1 MTEISQNENAERGVL
16 ACCII
21 DPDCI
26 GRALDRR
33 IDHTS
38 FHDMKHQMIFKALL
52 SLWETS
58 PEIDELCL
66 MERIKELGW
75 ADEINFAVLNSISG
89 AVETSLHFDMWA
101 EIIENDSAARKL
113 RALCHQTLDSIS
125 DGRIQI
131 ETVLETVDNEV
142 MRISKDRCRDEYF
155 HDSGDSVRIAEASI
169 SRLKDMRGKSGIP
182 SGIEA
187 LDTKLKGFKKN
198 ELTLLAARP
207 SVGKT
212 AFSLHCFLRAV
223 LQEKIPTLYQSI
235 EMTADALMQR
245 IICSL
250 ANVKADI
257 MADGLLMEN
266 QEKAI
271 KDAQRDLGNSTFWI
285 DETPSPSVAQI
296 RARARRL
303 KSSGLGFVIIDYLQ
317 LMRPRDSRIP
327 REQQVAEMSNS
338 IKNLCKELDIPIL
351 LLCQLNRQSEIAQRG
366 PKLSDLRESG
376 QLEQDCDVCLM
387 LWRPEQESS
396 PNLVRCSISKN
407 RNGQQG
413 FADLNFQREVQRFVP
428 YRDDN
433 APAVPSKQTTT
444 QTRFGI

>member
-1 MTEISQNENAERGVL
+1 MTEPTYNQNAERGVL

-38 FHDMKHQMIFKALL
+38 FHDLKNQMIFKALL
-52 SLWETS
+52 SLWDTS
-58 PEIDELCL
+58 PEIDELSL
-66 MERIKELGW
+66 LERIKELGW
-75 ADEINFAVLNSISG
+75 ADEIDFATLNSISG
-89 AVETSLHFDMWA
+89 SVETSLHFDMWA

-113 RALCHQTLDSIS
+113 RALCNQTLDSIS
-125 DGRIQI
+125 QQRIQI
-131 ETVLETVDNEV
+131 ETILDTVDNEV
-142 MRISKDRCRDEYF
+142 MQISKERCRNEYF
-155 HDSGDSVRIAEASI
+155 HDSSEAVKIAKSSI
-169 SRLKDMRGKSGIP
+169 ARLKEAQGKSGIP
-182 SGIEA
+182 SGIRD
-187 LDTKLKGFKKN
+187 LDVRLKGFKRN

-212 AFSLHCFLRAV
+212 AFSLHCFLQAV
-223 LQEKIPTLYQSI
+223 LKDNIPTLYQSI
-235 EMTADALMQR
+235 EMSADSLMQR
-245 IICSL
+245 MICSL

-257 MADGLLMEN
+257 MVDGLLTEN
-266 QEKAI
+266 QEKAVDQAE
-271 KDAQRDLGNSTFWI
+271 KDLENATFWI

-303 KSSGLGFVIIDYLQ
+303 KSSGLGFLIIDYLQ
-317 LMRPRDSRIP
+317 LVRPRDPRIP

-387 LWRPEQESS
+387 LWRPEEQSS
-396 PNLVRCSISKN
+396 PNLVRCSVAKN

-413 FADLNFQREVQRFVP
+413 FADLNFQREVQRFIP
-428 YRDDN
+428 YDDGSEDQDI
-433 APAVPSKQTTT
+433 PKTTT
-444 QTRFGI
+444 QTRFGL